1 MDKKTHDII
10 MQIRKDNK
18 LTRKALSEL
27 SGFKER
33 TILSYEK
40 NERIT
45 SNEYIRFMSLYFN
58 VSLEYINGVS
68 DDNKPLDTIYRVFEM
83 YKEIYPQNAS
93 KVDEVFEKYG
103 ISDLVND
110 ILDLEL
116 SIFYK
121 LIKELNIS
129 RSSFDDMALFIEG
142 MKDSHD
148 KFKMFGTAFGKRD
161 NKLDKDEKDDEILD
175 DSIVISKEFYLSVI
189 KKRNEPNIFIPLENK
204 TVDYTINLEIEKNL
218 KDMNL
223 KIISLNR
230 EIEKNL
236 KDMNTK
242 INNFNQEI
250 DKTLKDIQKIQEDL
264 ILKKP

>member
-1 MDKKTHDII
+1 MIKRTCNIL
-10 MQIRKDNK
+10 MEIRKENK

-27 SGFKER
+27 SGFKEI
-33 TILSYEK
+33 TIASYEK
-40 NERIT
+40 NLRRP
-45 SNEYIRFMSLYFN
+45 SKEYIRFMSLYFH
-58 VSLEYINGVS
+58 VHEDYINGLSINDVLI
-68 DDNKPLDTIYRVFEM
+68 NTYYRVFEM

-93 KVDEVFEKYG
+93 KVDEVFKKYDVDYSNIG
-103 ISDLVND
+103 LF
-110 ILDLEL
+110 ILCEN
-116 SIFYK
+116 STCINY
-121 LIKELNIS
+121 LIKIIHELNIS
-129 RSSFDDMALFIEG
+129 FLSFSWLCENLE
-142 MKDSHD
+142 
-148 KFKMFGTAFGKRD
+148 
-161 NKLDKDEKDDEILD
+161 NKIAQNEIKNIPDGAIL
-175 DSIVISKEFYLSVI
+175 INKEFYLSVI

-223 KIISLNR
+223 KIISLNK

-264 ILKKP
+264 TLKKP

>member
-1 MDKKTHDII
+1 MD
-10 MQIRKDNK
+10 IRKENK

-27 SGFKER
+27 SGFKEI
-33 TILSYEK
+33 TIASYEK
-40 NERIT
+40 NIRKP
-45 SNEYIRFMSLYFN
+45 SKEYIKFISLYFD
-58 VSLEYINGVS
+58 VSLDYINGVS
-68 DDNKPLDTIYRVFEM
+68 DENKPLDNIYRVFEM

-161 NKLDKDEKDDEILD
+161 NKLDEDEKDDEILD
-175 DSIVISKEFYLSVI
+175 DGIVISKEFYLSVI
-189 KKRNEPNIFIPLENK
+189 KKRNEPNIYIPLENK

-223 KIISLNR
+223 KIISLNK

-264 ILKKP
+264 TLKKP